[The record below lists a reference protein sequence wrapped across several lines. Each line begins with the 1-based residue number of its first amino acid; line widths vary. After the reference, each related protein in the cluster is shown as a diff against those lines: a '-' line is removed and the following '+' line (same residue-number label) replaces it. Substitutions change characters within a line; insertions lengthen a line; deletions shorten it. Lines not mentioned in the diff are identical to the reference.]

1 MATTVGEMTTGE
13 FKAMIEAIIEQ
24 KLTELLGDPDEGLP
38 VREALR
44 ERLARQQE
52 AVAAGERGEA
62 LDDVARRLGVE

>member
-13 FKAMIEAIIEQ
+13 LKAMIEATIEQ

-38 VREALR
+38 IRKAVRQRLLR
-44 ERLARQQE
+44 QKQ

-62 LDDVARRLGVE
+62 LDHVARRLGVD